1 MTLIY
6 PVGLARSYIT
16 YSGIKFLPST
26 LRGFLWATQDFV
38 SLILR
43 HTVLHTDINYCILD
57 FIKVIVYS
65 KYFYTFLIIIFINL
79 LYYWQCSCRAM
90 LLAQLVSE
98 WKDIL
103 NIN

>member
-16 YSGIKFLPST
+16 YSGIKFLPPT

-43 HTVLHTDINYCILD
+43 HTVLHTDINCYILD
-57 FIKVIVYS
+57 FIKVIVNTS
-65 KYFYTFLIIIFINL
+65 IHF
-79 LYYWQCSCRAM
+79 
-90 LLAQLVSE
+90 
-98 WKDIL
+98 
-103 NIN
+103 